1 MCSAAACARRSRAM
15 RGRRSAAAFSRVV
28 LVVYVA
34 LALAAPRAAGFARV
48 LHRGRGGLAPGIGLL
63 GVGRRLRRPG
73 TLAVGMRRGDDDA
86 SRAAPMPAILQSGP
100 KLALGYVW
108 SIVSLPVTFWGY
120 LAGSALLDRG
130 FVQILGFSRESGD
143 AFGPFVTL
151 LGLIY
156 SILLGQIY
164 GYYFDRQGG
173 IQDALYDELSA
184 LALLTE
190 VTECLADKYP
200 AIAEKRSGLFGA
212 ILEQVRVCMRVC
224 MCVRARAC
232 VP

>member
-1 MCSAAACARRSRAM
+1 M

-173 IQDALYDELSA
+173 IQDALYD
-184 LALLTE
+184 
-190 VTECLADKYP
+190 
-200 AIAEKRSGLFGA
+200 
-212 ILEQVRVCMRVC
+212 
-224 MCVRARAC
+224 
-232 VP
+232 